1 MWPNPQVVHIYRR
14 NPYWKTSFFAQCKYM
29 IMCRVFGLSEKIW
42 QWIPWIFIPIYHY
55 KKRHMFQHRSNSK
68 IRVLVNVSQL
78 KISDQMLNE
87 ITVLKNLDFFNLM
100 EEYIIIQN
108 PLFWAP
114 KWKYLAIQWRKLL
127 YVSLN
132 HWLKTRYYLKNSF
145 KSLTEIL
152 FLS

>member
-1 MWPNPQVVHIYRR
+1 
-14 NPYWKTSFFAQCKYM
+14 
-29 IMCRVFGLSEKIW
+29 
-42 QWIPWIFIPIYHY
+42 
-55 KKRHMFQHRSNSK
+55 MFQHRSNSK

-114 KWKYLAIQWRKLL
+114 K
-127 YVSLN
+127 
-132 HWLKTRYYLKNSF
+132 
-145 KSLTEIL
+145 
-152 FLS
+152 